1 MPVVSVLAL
10 PDTFLVEPVSPELI
24 LVSPPEVAR
33 VARAQLRDLPRPPT
47 PTAIPPRMAQG
58 ASVRALELLA
68 VYLFCLFITLGPLF
82 FTVAV
87 IRSGAPA

>member
-1 MPVVSVLAL
+1 MSVLAL

-24 LVSPPEVAR
+24 LVSPPDVAR

-47 PTAIPPRMAQG
+47 PTAFPPRAAQ
-58 ASVRALELLA
+58 SVRALEFMA

-82 FTVAV
+82 FTVAI

>member
-1 MPVVSVLAL
+1 VSVLAV

-24 LVSPPEVAR
+24 LVSPPDVAR
-33 VARAQLRDLPRPPT
+33 FARGQLGDLPRPPT
-47 PTAIPPRMAQG
+47 PTAISPAVAPG
-58 ASVRALELLA
+58 VRALELLA
-68 VYLFCLFITLGPLF
+68 VYVFCLFITLGPLF

>member
-1 MPVVSVLAL
+1 MSVLAL

-47 PTAIPPRMAQG
+47 PTAFPPRA
-58 ASVRALELLA
+58 AHSVRALEFTA

-82 FTVAV
+82 FTVAI

>member
-1 MPVVSVLAL
+1 MSVLAL
-10 PDTFLVEPVSPELI
+10 QDTFVVEPVSPELI

-33 VARAQLRDLPRPPT
+33 FARAQLRDLPRPPT
-47 PTAIPPRMAQG
+47 PTAVSPRVAQG

-82 FTVAV
+82 FTVAI
-87 IRSGAPA
+87 IRNGAPA

>member
-1 MPVVSVLAL
+1 VSVLAL
-10 PDTFLVEPVSPELI
+10 PDTLILEPVSPELV

-33 VARAQLRDLPRPPT
+33 FARGQLSDLPRPPT
-47 PTAIPPRMAQG
+47 PTAIPPRVAQG
-58 ASVRALELLA
+58 VRGLELLA